1 MLMVPTEKTAAGSGT
16 WDPRPVE
23 TWIRTQTASADHSL
37 ILMWGWE
44 QSSSRCEV
52 TTTHQVST
60 LDMFTRPV
68 SKNLATVNSE
78 GSLLTMA
85 RANDSVLK
93 MIKACI
99 RWVRLSSLRL
109 QLMASNRLV
118 NILASTGRSCCTAVV
133 STAEVSLLP
142 DLPALS

>member
-1 MLMVPTEKTAAGSGT
+1 MVPTEKTAAGSGT

-68 SKNLATVNSE
+68 SNKLATVNS
-78 GSLLTMA
+78 
-85 RANDSVLK
+85 
-93 MIKACI
+93 
-99 RWVRLSSLRL
+99 
-109 QLMASNRLV
+109 
-118 NILASTGRSCCTAVV
+118 
-133 STAEVSLLP
+133 
-142 DLPALS
+142 